1 MQEGWI
7 TRKIGETVKYMSRIL
22 MIGSCNFITTHND
35 GGRQGSYS
43 NYEILR
49 RIFGKENVD
58 LCLITNDSVEK
69 ENIVTVPSYRNR
81 LEQIGCALLGRNGY
95 TLKTEK
101 KILKMINEGEYQYVW
116 VDRSTLGGLCKKINN
131 NIIKIVF
138 FHNVERE
145 YIKNKIRH
153 ESIGYL
159 FAYYAFLKNEKEA
172 TTYADLMV
180 TLNRRD
186 QDMIEKEYKRK
197 ADFLMPVSF
206 EDEYIEGSN
215 DDSPYEEN
223 GKRILL
229 FVGSFFG
236 PNIEGVQWLVDHV
249 MPKLPECCLYIV
261 GKGMEVKKREWTKFN
276 VHVVGTVECLRPYYL
291 YADAVVLPIFYGDG
305 MKVKTAEALMFG
317 KVIFGTEEA
326 FEGYQEEKL
335 PDLIL
340 CKEASEFVVK
350 IRKYLENVNEAKFS
364 ERNREYFLKY
374 HENTAIENRMI
385 EFLKQNR

>member
-1 MQEGWI
+1 MV
-7 TRKIGETVKYMSRIL
+7 RSMNKILIVSNY
-22 MIGSCNFITTHND
+22 NFISTHND
-35 GGRQGSYS
+35 GGRQVSYS
-43 NYEILR
+43 NYKILCK
-49 RIFGKENVD
+49 IFGKENVD

-180 TLNRRD
+180 ALNRRD

-206 EDEYIEGSN
+206 EDEYIEESN

-236 PNIEGVQWLVDHV
+236 PNVEGVQWLVDHV

-276 VHVVGTVECLRPYYL
+276 VHVVGTVESLRPYYL

-317 KVIFGTEEA
+317 KVIFGTTEA
-326 FEGYQEEKL
+326 FEGYQIEEL
-335 PDLIL
+335 PEMIL
-340 CKEASEFVVK
+340 CNSVTEFVLQ
-350 IRKYLENVNEAKFS
+350 IRTFLQ
-364 ERNREYFLKY
+364 RNNKVQMSIKNRNYFLQY
-374 HENTAIENRMI
+374 HESDAIEKRMSDFLQLNR
-385 EFLKQNR
+385 